1 MCERA
6 SRVEPEGARSVV
18 EHAQFVALFRA
29 EYAKL
34 CRIAARLVHDR
45 ALAEEIVSESMLT
58 VWRRRQHID
67 WDRPFP
73 YVYRVVINECKDAL
87 ETAGKQRALQSRVA
101 TLDLVPH
108 QRTTTAAVEP
118 HVTGDAAVLE
128 MLQQLPLQ
136 QRSVVVLR
144 VYEDM
149 SELDVAEV
157 LGISVGSVKSHYS
170 RGLAALRTAMT
181 DTSL

>member
-1 MCERA
+1 M
-6 SRVEPEGARSVV
+6 V

-58 VWRRRQHID
+58 VWRRRDHVD

-73 YVYRVVINECKDAL
+73 YVYRIVINECKDAF
-87 ETAGKQRALQSRVA
+87 EVAGKRRALESKVA
-101 TLDLVPH
+101 TLDRVPP
-108 QRTTTAAVEP
+108 QRTTATAVEP
-118 HVTGDAAVLE
+118 RVTSDAMVIE
-128 MLQQLPLQ
+128 MLQHLPLQ

-170 RGLAALRTAMT
+170 RGLAALRTAMAG
-181 DTSL
+181 TSL